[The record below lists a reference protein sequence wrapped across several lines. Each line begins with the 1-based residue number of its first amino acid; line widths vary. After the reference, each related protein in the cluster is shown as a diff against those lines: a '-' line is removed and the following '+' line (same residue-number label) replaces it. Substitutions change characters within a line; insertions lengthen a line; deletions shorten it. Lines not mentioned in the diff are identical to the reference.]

1 MIFPIEQ
8 TSRKK
13 AQAYG
18 EAMECFRLD
27 EPDLSTQM
35 SLIAGELFQ
44 SCGTAVI
51 EEAEEKAPVGE
62 KETVELLRDGEDGMK
77 VWCINDIGLP
87 SVDPFLLVHGL
98 TAGTVS
104 IAAGIVV
111 HLGGAAVLTDS
122 GIAAEKSRLAP
133 SDGDCGFMGFRTD
146 QRRATVVIIGLREDV
161 LDRITHDAHRTS
173 KGLRALPM
181 PGRAR

>member
-1 MIFPIEQ
+1 MRVEGKVA
-8 TSRKK
+8 SLGVED
-13 AQAYG
+13 A
-18 EAMECFRLD
+18 D

-111 HLGGAAVLTDS
+111 HLGGTAVLTDS
-122 GIAAEKSRLAP
+122 GIAAEKSRLAL
-133 SDGDCGFMGFRTD
+133 SDGDCGFVSRFVY
-146 QRRATVVIIGLREDV
+146 RRGLSRAGIELSEDI
-161 LDRITHDAHRTS
+161 LNRISHGIYRTS
-173 KGLRALPM
+173 KGLRGIDEGL
-181 PGRAR
+181 RARWT